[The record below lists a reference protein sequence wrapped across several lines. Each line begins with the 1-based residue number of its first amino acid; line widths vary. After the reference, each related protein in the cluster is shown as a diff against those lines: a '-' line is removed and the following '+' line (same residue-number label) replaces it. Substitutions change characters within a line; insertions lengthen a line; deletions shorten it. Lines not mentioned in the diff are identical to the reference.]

1 MKDKKSLFIFLYN
14 LTQNELAKFQQ
25 YFNNI
30 LIKE

>member
-1 MKDKKSLFIFLYN
+1 MKNRKLLFIFLYN
-14 LTQNELAKFQQ
+14 LAQNELTKLRQ